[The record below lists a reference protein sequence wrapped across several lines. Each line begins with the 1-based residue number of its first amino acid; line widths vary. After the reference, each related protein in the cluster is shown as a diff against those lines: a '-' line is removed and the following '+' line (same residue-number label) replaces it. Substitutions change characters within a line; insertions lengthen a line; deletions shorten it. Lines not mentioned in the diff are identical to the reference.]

1 MLRQAGLPALP
12 SRSWGSSK
20 PCGVEE
26 ERAAI
31 AASPRSP
38 LTERARGGGRG
49 RCRERGSAGVPG
61 WVEHWP
67 GRPPPEKVESPT
79 GRAVGASCNV

>member
-1 MLRQAGLPALP
+1 M
-12 SRSWGSSK
+12 
-20 PCGVEE
+20 EE
-26 ERAAI
+26 EWAAI

-49 RCRERGSAGVPG
+49 LCRERGSAGVPG
-61 WVEHWP
+61 WVEHRP

-79 GRAVGASCNV
+79 SRTVGASCSVSTCAKPAGEW